1 MIFAR
6 LKPRDLLTIH
16 RRTMASVQYS
26 TSPGTAQKML
36 RDLHYAEAVRIPGT
50 PPVKFSG
57 KGGWDSQNF
66 EMAEGDVNGQ
76 IELAFKNVDIA
87 LKHAGLKGWENVY
100 LIRTYHTD
108 IDSSIK
114 QIAEATRRWCPDNTP
129 VWTAIGVAKLGNPKM
144 LIEVEVEAYDDSGK
158 W

>member
-1 MIFAR
+1 M
-6 LKPRDLLTIH
+6 
-16 RRTMASVQYS
+16 
-26 TSPGTAQKML
+26 
-36 RDLHYAEAVRIPGT
+36 HYAEAVRIPGT
-50 PPVKFSG
+50 PLVKFSG

-108 IDSSIK
+108 IDSGIK
-114 QIAEATRRWCPDNTP
+114 QIAEATRRWCPANTP
-129 VWTAIGVAKLGNPKM
+129 VWTAIGVVKLGNPKM
-144 LIEVEVEAYDDSGK
+144 IRADDGLQFCCLN
-158 W
+158 